1 MNYITFTKRIK
12 ASRKGAHAEG
22 RPLGSRGLVA
32 GWMEVRPSPS
42 TIPIFK
48 TLHPPPQKK
57 AALWISLCD

>member
-12 ASRKGAHAEG
+12 ALRKGAHAEG
-22 RPLGSRGLVA
+22 RPLGSRGFVA